1 MIQSDFTARRRCII
15 DGTVAGFLF
24 QFLQEILTILKYPN
38 KSFDRSIV
46 ENLGLLVPRLEH
58 LCKKSS
64 TTWKT

>member
-1 MIQSDFTARRRCII
+1 
-15 DGTVAGFLF
+15 LF